1 MGHGNTNISRLKL
14 TTTAMTIM
22 KECALHERV
31 PGLLWS
37 CVDYDL

>member
-14 TTTAMTIM
+14 TTAMTIM
-22 KECALHERV
+22 KECALHKRV